1 MVFIFNIIIL
11 SMYVLQYILQKSAS
25 ELPPDTWTYLFEI
38 AYKGQK
44 LSKANLKRVKTLDKS
59 LSNHLLYSNFGLQM
73 DQI

>member
-44 LSKANLKRVKTLDKS
+44 LSKANWKKSQNSWQEPSKSPTL
-59 LSNHLLYSNFGLQM
+59 F
-73 DQI
+73 